1 MIKKEV
7 NWVFISGCGHTGTT
21 LLAKI
26 LSQSENIYCNNIEN
40 GQFLLYNFFETDK
53 LITRFE
59 DEARRYNKVYILE
72 KTPRHAWHA
81 DFILSK
87 LPKSKHI
94 FTVREPIA
102 TINSLYKRTGNL
114 DSSIRRY
121 QDDCIQIIRNLNNP
135 NTYLIK
141 YEDLTSSPE
150 LWLKKLC
157 NWLDIQYSSDFLN
170 FYKSDKLWFQ
180 NDTVSTHESN
190 RNAQLKNPIYV
201 TENVWTDEHFSKSF
215 DFNEWYKII
224 GKKIAEAFGYVHLN
238 K

>member
-1 MIKKEV
+1 MTKKEV
-7 NWVFISGCGHTGTT
+7 GWVFISGCGHTGTT

-26 LSQSENIYCNNIEN
+26 LSQSENIYCNNTEN

-53 LITRFE
+53 LISKFE
-59 DEARRYNKVYILE
+59 EEAKEYKKMYILE
-72 KTPRHAWHA
+72 KTPRHVWHT

-121 QDDCIQIIRNLNNP
+121 QDDCIQILRKLNSS
-135 NTYLIK
+135 NTYLMK

-150 LWLKKLC
+150 SEIQKLC
-157 NWLDIQYSSDFLN
+157 NWLDIQYSPDFLD

-180 NDTVSTHESN
+180 TNTAGAHEAN
-190 RNAQLKNPIYV
+190 RNAQLKNPIYS

-215 DFNEWYKII
+215 DFNEWYEVI
-224 GKKIAEAFGYVHLN
+224 GKKIAEVFGYTHKN
-238 K
+238 N